1 MCIMA
6 SSVETKICFGTVKR
20 AKPFWAS
27 SLPAVIVTLI
37 GLSPASLK
45 MSPTARPTPVSS
57 ITSSVVKHR
66 EMMSVGN
73 AAVLP
78 GSETTVGG
86 YSAADLIVIDEAARV
101 KDSIV
106 AGRASDAGN
115 KSGSPG
121 CLDDPCRQARL
132 VLRSMDRRQP
142 VVSRE
147 GAGLDVSAHLTGIGL
162 PLVRHDRLRVWSS
175 IVCSGCP
182 KTLGVRNI
190 IW

>member
-1 MCIMA
+1 MA

-101 KDSIV
+101 KDS
-106 AGRASDAGN
+106 
-115 KSGSPG
+115 
-121 CLDDPCRQARL
+121 LLQAVRPMLATSQGRL
-132 VLRSMDRRQP
+132 VALTTPAGKRGWFYEAWIGDSPWYRVKVPASM
-142 VVSRE
+142 
-147 GAGLDVSAHLTGIGL
+147 
-162 PLVRHDRLRVWSS
+162 
-175 IVCSGCP
+175 CP
-182 KTLGVRNI
+182 RI
-190 IW
+190 